1 LGEDIDRLFSQAPHE
16 VEPSAE
22 WVLTCSADKPTSGR
36 WRPVE
41 LNGAK
46 MSEENVTLDFLAHQI
61 RGMRDDV
68 LSLKE
73 DMSVLT
79 AIVLRLERDAARR
92 EARDED
98 MLAQMRAMVRQHQR
112 FSERLRALEEERR

>member
-1 LGEDIDRLFSQAPHE
+1 MSDR
-16 VEPSAE
+16 
-22 WVLTCSADKPTSGR
+22 D
-36 WRPVE
+36 
-41 LNGAK
+41 GA
-46 MSEENVTLDFLAHQI
+46 VTLDFLAHQI

-73 DMSVLT
+73 DMGVLT

-98 MLAQMRAMVRQHQR
+98 MLTQMRAMVRQHQR
-112 FSERLRALEEERR
+112 FSERLRAVEEERR